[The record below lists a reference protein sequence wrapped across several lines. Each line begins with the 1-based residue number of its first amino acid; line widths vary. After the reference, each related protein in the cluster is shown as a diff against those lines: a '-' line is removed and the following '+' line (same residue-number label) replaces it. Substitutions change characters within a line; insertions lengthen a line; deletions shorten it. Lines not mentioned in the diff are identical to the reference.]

1 MSRRGPL
8 LVFAAA
14 TFWGTTGTAQ
24 ALGPE
29 GITPETVAL
38 VRMLGG
44 SLLLIWAF
52 RAGKMSP
59 IRSLPRVP
67 LMLAIAAM
75 ASSQPLFF
83 GGVART
89 GVAIGT
95 IVTIGSGPLLAGVLA
110 WLVRR
115 EPVAGPW
122 YAATALSIVGAVL
135 LASGGESAGVD
146 GVGLGLALGAGL
158 MWAVYL
164 VWAKAV
170 FEAADP
176 VFAAGVIFAG
186 AAVLLAP
193 SAILADTSWMATSR
207 GLAVILWFVPT
218 TALSYVFFARGL
230 EKTRVATAATMTL
243 GEPLTAAVLG
253 LVVLD
258 EPARITTLA
267 GIGLVILGLLV
278 LAREE

>member
-14 TFWGTTGTAQ
+14 AVWGTTGTAQ

-38 VRMLGG
+38 IRMVGG
-44 SLLLIWAF
+44 SLLLVYAG
-52 RAGKMSP
+52 RAGTTSP
-59 IRSLPRVP
+59 IRSLPRTP
-67 LMLAIAAM
+67 LLLAVAAM
-75 ASSQPLFF
+75 AASQPMFF

-95 IVTIGSGPLLAGVLA
+95 IVTIGSGPLLAGLLA

-115 EPVAGPW
+115 ESITGPW
-122 YAATALSIVGAVL
+122 FVATGLSIVGAL
-135 LASGGESAGVD
+135 LLVAGGESAGVD

-170 FEAADP
+170 FEAVDP

-186 AAVLLAP
+186 AAVVLAP
-193 SAILADTSWMATSR
+193 SAFLADPSWMTTRR
-207 GLAVILWFVPT
+207 GLAVVLWLIPT
-218 TALSYVFFARGL
+218 TAVSYVFFSRGL
-230 EKTRVATAATMTL
+230 QETPVAVAATMTL
-243 GEPLTAAVLG
+243 AEPLTAAVLG
-253 LVVLD
+253 LVILS
-258 EPARITTLA
+258 EPARVTTLA
-267 GIGLVILGLLV
+267 GIGLILVGLLV
-278 LAREE
+278 LARQE